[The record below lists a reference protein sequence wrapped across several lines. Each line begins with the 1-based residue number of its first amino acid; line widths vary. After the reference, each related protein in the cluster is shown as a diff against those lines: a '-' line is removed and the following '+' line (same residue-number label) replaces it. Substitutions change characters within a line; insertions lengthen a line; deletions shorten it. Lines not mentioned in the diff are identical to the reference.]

1 MPATLLSTEH
11 PDRRLPRFLLASL
24 ALHAL
29 AVLALWQAFPHFGG
43 QLDTVLS
50 VTLGAAS
57 VTPSPAPVRP
67 QTAPAAEA
75 RHLPHP
81 QRAPT
86 VVPAATEAL
95 TSDRMV
101 DGTPAP
107 IGAAKATPVAAAHEA
122 DGAGIAAA
130 STAAR
135 VRARL
140 LADLARYFEYP
151 ALARLRGWQ
160 GTVIVGLRV
169 EPDGQLD
176 KIEIAHSSGYALL
189 DQAAVDSLRRV
200 ERLVDTS
207 AWLNGRS
214 LDMQLPVIYRL
225 LDR

>member
-1 MPATLLSTEH
+1 MPATLLSTAH
-11 PDRRLPRFLLASL
+11 PDRRLPRFVLASL

-57 VTPSPAPVRP
+57 VTPSPAPVRS
-67 QTAPAAEA
+67 QTTSAVEA
-75 RHLPHP
+75 RHLPRP
-81 QRAPT
+81 QRAPA
-86 VVPAATEAL
+86 VVPTAAEVL
-95 TSDRMV
+95 TSDRLV
-101 DGTPAP
+101 DGASAP
-107 IGAAKATPVAAAHEA
+107 VGAAKATPVTAAREA

-130 STAAR
+130 SAAAR

-160 GTVIVGLRV
+160 GTVVVGLRV

-189 DQAAVDSLRRV
+189 DQAALDSLRRV
-200 ERLVDTS
+200 ERLMDAS